1 MTRLTSN
8 WKPLLCALL
17 LFLAAAGGWH
27 EGRVRLEAAWQSR
40 WNEHEKQD
48 QQAAVAFEARERA
61 EEQRRQQSINK
72 VIEDGQRNIDQVH
85 ADASAAADQRVR
97 DSSAKYAGR
106 VAAAEAGR
114 DSCTAAAS
122 QAAAQHARVL
132 AELLGEVDRLAG
144 VYAEA
149 ADESR
154 VRGLAC
160 EAAYDG
166 VRSARS
172 TARPGS

>member
-1 MTRLTSN
+1 MTWLAAN

-27 EGRVRLEAAWQSR
+27 DGRARLDAAWQSR
-40 WNEHEKQD
+40 WDEHEKQD
-48 QQAAVAFEARERA
+48 QQAAAAFEARERA
-61 EEQRRQQSINK
+61 AEQRYQQNINK
-72 VIEDGQRNIDQVH
+72 VLENGQRNIDQVR
-85 ADASAAADQRVR
+85 ANASAAADQRVR
-97 DSSAKYAGR
+97 DAGIQYANR
-106 VAAAEAGR
+106 IAAAEADR
-114 DSCTAAAS
+114 DSCTAAAG

-132 AELLGEVDRLAG
+132 AELLGEADRLAG

-160 EAAYDG
+160 EAAYEG
-166 VRSARS
+166 IR
-172 TARPGS
+172 

>member
-1 MTRLTSN
+1 MLVSY

-27 EGRVRLEAAWQSR
+27 QGRARLDATWQAR
-40 WNEHEKQD
+40 WDEHEKQD
-48 QQAAVAFEARERA
+48 LQTAAAFEARERA
-61 EEQRRQQSINK
+61 TEQRYQQNINK
-72 VIEDGQRNIDQVH
+72 VLENGQRNIDQVR
-85 ADASAAADQRVR
+85 AAASAAADQRVR
-97 DSSAKYAGR
+97 DAAAKYAAR
-106 VAAAEAGR
+106 VSAAEAGR

-122 QAAAQHARVL
+122 KAAAKHARVL

-149 ADESR
+149 ADQAR

-166 VRSARS
+166 IRR
-172 TARPGS
+172 

>member
-1 MTRLTSN
+1 MAWLLSN
-8 WKPLLCALL
+8 WKPLLCALM

-27 EGRVRLEAAWQSR
+27 EGRARLDAEWRSR
-40 WNEHEKQD
+40 WDKHEKQD
-48 QQAAVAFEARERA
+48 LQAAAAFEARERA

-72 VIEDGQRNIDQVH
+72 VIEDGQRKIDQVR

-97 DSSAKYAGR
+97 DAAAKYASR

-122 QAAAQHARVL
+122 QAATQRARVL

-166 VRSARS
+166 IR
-172 TARPGS
+172 

>member
-1 MTRLTSN
+1 MTWLADN

-27 EGRVRLEAAWQSR
+27 EGSARTDAVWQAK
-40 WNEHEKQD
+40 WDDHEKLD
-48 QQAAVAFEARERA
+48 QKAAAAFEARERA
-61 EEQRRQQSINK
+61 EEQRRQLSVNK
-72 VIEDGQRNIDQVH
+72 VMEDADKKIDQVR

-97 DSSAKYAGR
+97 DAAAKYAGR
-106 VAAAEAGR
+106 AAAAETGR

-122 QAAAQHARVL
+122 QAAAKHARVL

-154 VRGLAC
+154 VRGSAC

-166 VRSARS
+166 LH
-172 TARPGS
+172 

>member
-1 MTRLTSN
+1 MLLSY
-8 WKPLLCALL
+8 WKPLLCALA

-27 EGRVRLEAAWQSR
+27 EGRARMDATWQAR
-40 WNEHEKQD
+40 WDQHAKAD
-48 QQAAVAFEARERA
+48 QQAAADFEARERA
-61 EEQRRQQSINK
+61 TEQRRQQSINK
-72 VIEDGQRNIDQVH
+72 VIEDGQRNIDQVRAI
-85 ADASAAADQRVR
+85 ADAAADQRVR
-97 DSSAKYAGR
+97 DAAAKYADR

-122 QAAAQHARVL
+122 KAAANQARVL
-132 AELLGEVDRLAG
+132 ADLLGEVDRLAG
-144 VYAEA
+144 VYAEE

-166 VRSARS
+166 IR
-172 TARPGS
+172 

>member
-1 MTRLTSN
+1 MTWLLAN
-8 WKPLLCALL
+8 WKPLLAGLL

-27 EGRVRLEAAWQSR
+27 EGRARLDAAWKSR
-40 WNEHEKQD
+40 WDEHEKQD
-48 QQAAVAFEARERA
+48 QQAAAEFEARERA
-61 EEQRRQQSINK
+61 EEQRREQSINK
-72 VIEDGQRNIDQVH
+72 VIEDGQRKIDQVH
-85 ADASAAADQRVR
+85 ADASAAANQRVR
-97 DSSAKYAGR
+97 DAGIQYANR
-106 VAAAEAGR
+106 IAAAEAGR

-132 AELLGEVDRLAG
+132 ADMLGEADRLAG

-160 EAAYDG
+160 EAAYSG
-166 VRSARS
+166 LR
-172 TARPGS
+172 

>member
-1 MTRLTSN
+1 MQLSY
-8 WKPLLCALL
+8 WKPLLAGLL

-27 EGRVRLEAAWQSR
+27 EGSARTDAAWQTR
-40 WNEHEKQD
+40 WDQHAMRD
-48 QQAAVAFEARERA
+48 QQAAAAFEARERA

-72 VIEDGQRNIDQVH
+72 VIEDGQRNIDQVR
-85 ADASAAADQRVR
+85 ADSATAADQRVR
-97 DSSAKYAGR
+97 DAAAKYAGR
-106 VAAAEAGR
+106 IAAAEASR

-132 AELLGEVDRLAG
+132 AELLGEADRMAG

-160 EAAYDG
+160 EAAYDVLRG
-166 VRSARS
+166 
-172 TARPGS
+172 G

>member
-1 MTRLTSN
+1 MTWLANN
-8 WKPLLCALL
+8 WKPLLVALL
-17 LFLAAAGGWH
+17 LFLAAAGGWR
-27 EGRVRLEAAWQSR
+27 EGRARLDAAWQSR
-40 WNEHEKQD
+40 WDEHEKQD
-48 QQAAVAFEARERA
+48 LQAAAAFEARERA

-72 VIEDGQRNIDQVH
+72 VIEDGQRKIDQVH

-97 DSSAKYAGR
+97 DAAAKYAGR

-122 QAAAQHARVL
+122 QAAVQHARVL
-132 AELLGEVDRLAG
+132 AELLGEIDRLAG
-144 VYAEA
+144 IYAEA

-160 EAAYDG
+160 EAAYDVLRG
-166 VRSARS
+166 
-172 TARPGS
+172 G

>member
-1 MTRLTSN
+1 MTWFASY
-8 WKPLLCALL
+8 WKPLLCVLL

-27 EGRVRLEAAWQSR
+27 EGRARLDAVWQSR
-40 WNEHEKQD
+40 WDEHEKQD
-48 QQAAVAFEARERA
+48 QQAAAAFEARERT

-72 VIEDGQRNIDQVH
+72 VIEDGQRKIDQVH

-97 DSSAKYAGR
+97 DAAAKYADR
-106 VAAAEAGR
+106 AAAAEAGR

-122 QAAAQHARVL
+122 QAAAKHARVL

-166 VRSARS
+166 VR
-172 TARPGS
+172 

>member
-1 MTRLTSN
+1 MTWLLSY

-17 LFLAAAGGWH
+17 PFLAAAVGWH
-27 EGRVRLEAAWQSR
+27 EGSGRMDAAWQAK
-40 WNEHEKQD
+40 WDQHGKAD
-48 QQAAVAFEARERA
+48 QQAAAVFEARQRA
-61 EEQRRQQSINK
+61 EEQRRQLSVNK
-72 VIEDGQRNIDQVH
+72 VIEDADKKIDQVRAN
-85 ADASAAADQRVR
+85 ADVAADQRVR
-97 DSSAKYAGR
+97 DAAAKYADR

-122 QAAAQHARVL
+122 KTAAQHARVL
-132 AELLGEVDRLAG
+132 AELLGEADRLAG

-160 EAAYDG
+160 EAAYG
-166 VRSARS
+166 VLERGAVR
-172 TARPGS
+172 

>member
-1 MTRLTSN
+1 MAWLLSN
-8 WKPLLCALL
+8 WKSLLCALL

-27 EGRVRLEAAWQSR
+27 EGRARLDAQWQAR
-40 WNEHEKQD
+40 WDEHEKQD
-48 QQAAVAFEARERA
+48 QQAAAAFETRERA
-61 EEQRRQQSINK
+61 TEQRYQQNLSK
-72 VIEDGQRNIDQVH
+72 VLEDGQRNIDQIR
-85 ADASAAADQRVR
+85 ANASAAADQRLR
-97 DSSAKYAGR
+97 DAGIQYANR
-106 VAAAEAGR
+106 IAAAEAGR

-122 QAAAQHARVL
+122 QAAAKHARVL

-160 EAAYDG
+160 ESAYSG
-166 VRSARS
+166 LR
-172 TARPGS
+172 